1 MADIYF
7 VPPSQWLDNSVVVL
21 DKALKKRFFKVM
33 RFSEGDEIVI
43 TDGRGRLATGILD
56 EDKINIFHIE
66 ACEDDRLPIDVY
78 LPLIKGERMEW
89 AIAKLGEIGVRS
101 ITPVI
106 TERSVVKKFS
116 DNKRERC
123 SRLLASALEIRRLC
137 WKTECRE
144 PRRLQDVLGNIDYY
158 LDMNGQSLY
167 NVNLRFP
174 LSVIIGPEGGFSDD
188 EKRSLES
195 SGVKG
200 ISLGRAV
207 LRAETA
213 AIVGVSLI
221 AFAGGVMM

>member
-1 MADIYF
+1 VADVYF
-7 VPPSQWLDNSVVVL
+7 VPPYQWLDNGVVVL

-33 RFSEGDEIVI
+33 RFSEGDKIII
-43 TDGRGRLATGILD
+43 TDGRGRLATGVLE
-56 EDKINIFHIE
+56 EDKIKILHINE
-66 ACEDDRLPIDVY
+66 CEDDRLPIDVY

-89 AIAKLGEIGVRS
+89 AIAKLGEIGVRN

-123 SRLLASALEIRRLC
+123 QRLLASAVEIRRLC

-144 PRRLQDVLGNIDYY
+144 PRLFQDILGDIDYY
-158 LDMNGQSLY
+158 LDMDGQSLY
-167 NVNLRFP
+167 HVNFEFP

-195 SGVKG
+195 SGSKG
-200 ISLGRAV
+200 IFLGRAT

-221 AFAGGVMM
+221 AFAGGVLG